1 MKEVLVATAKYCWH
15 QVNIT
20 YIYIYTHKYIH
31 DSPISFSFICMVA
44 YSHLLKEMGYV
55 VICLI
60 LDMPKL

>member
-20 YIYIYTHKYIH
+20 YIYIH
-31 DSPISFSFICMVA
+31 DSAVSFSFICMVA

-60 LDMPKL
+60 LDMPNL